1 MAEQKKKMDATTK
14 WIIGSVIAVLCV
26 VYGVYGYTP
35 FFAKVD
41 YVKGPSK
48 TQHDLSKLPNFKL
61 EEPKTDAATPM
72 RGPVEYLKS
81 GMQGQ
86 KYSTIEVEYQLL
98 TDSKP
103 GQIKPDALQK
113 NPNLAFG
120 VKQIPA
126 YLVSFGG
133 MEFKAE
139 DGTTHHEK
147 VYVVD
152 ANSGEEMY
160 EFSYR

>member
-1 MAEQKKKMDATTK
+1 MEQKKKMQTSTK
-14 WIIGSVIAVLCV
+14 WIIGSVIVIMTI

-35 FFAKVD
+35 FFSKVEF
-41 YVKGPSK
+41 VKGPAK
-48 TQHDLSKLPNFKL
+48 TQHELSKLPNLKL

-81 GMQGQ
+81 GLQGQ
-86 KYSTIEVEYQLL
+86 TYKTIEVEYQVL
-98 TDSKP
+98 TDTKP
-103 GQIKPDALQK
+103 GTIEPDALQK

-120 VKQIPA
+120 VQQVPV

-133 MEFKAE
+133 MDFKAE

-152 ANSGEEMY
+152 ANSGEKMY